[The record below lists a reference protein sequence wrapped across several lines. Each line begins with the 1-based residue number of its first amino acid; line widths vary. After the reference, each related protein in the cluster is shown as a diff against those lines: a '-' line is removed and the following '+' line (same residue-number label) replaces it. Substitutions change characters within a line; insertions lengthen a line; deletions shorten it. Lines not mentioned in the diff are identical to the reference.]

1 MGRKVWVPVVSG
13 PLAPYAGGYGS
24 WLRSRAYSPSAAA
37 DRLCQFDQVS
47 RWLEREGLGAGELT
61 AGQAGRFGA
70 ARRAAGRLTW
80 GSPRGMAPLLGD
92 LRVLGGAPAPAP
104 GAADGPLWGRRA
116 E

>member
-47 RWLEREGLGAGELT
+47 RWLERGGLGGEEL
-61 AGQAGRFGA
+61 AARPAGRV
-70 ARRAAGRLTW
+70 RAAGGGAGRGAR
-80 GSPRGMAPLLGD
+80 GSPQSRARVRGGLPGPG
-92 LRVLGGAPAPAP
+92 GGAALAPA
-104 GAADGPLWGRRA
+104 RA
-116 E
+116 ERR